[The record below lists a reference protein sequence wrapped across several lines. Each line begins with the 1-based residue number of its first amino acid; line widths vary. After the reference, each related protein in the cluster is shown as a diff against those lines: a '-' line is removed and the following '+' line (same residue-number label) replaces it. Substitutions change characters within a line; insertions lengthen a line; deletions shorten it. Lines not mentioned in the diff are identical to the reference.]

1 MFDISYLPENK
12 RESGGSLQ
20 PKNLDADWTANKKS
34 QICTGKKRGPDNFAR
49 PNVVV
54 SILAMMLYSFISVLN
69 HSDSDENRIQIA
81 CPKTAQHLRTGYHE
95 AFLL

>member
-1 MFDISYLPENK
+1 MGKLP
-12 RESGGSLQ
+12 GSLSFWRGES
-20 PKNLDADWTANKKS
+20 DATNR
-34 QICTGKKRGPDNFAR
+34 TGKKRGPDNFAR
-49 PNVVV
+49 PIVVA

-95 AFLL
+95 TFLL